1 MLVYQRVKAFLLD
14 TAWYHFWWADS
25 DIVRREANPRRE
37 WKPLRQVSDQ
47 PVYHSIRVI
56 PNWRL
61 RMASAVIRNRRLSSY
76 GVAYWYRK
84 SVKLLQKNVQIK
96 DFVILSLQRNLWHP
110 MAGAAAAY
118 REWGRHPLKTKPKK
132 QVGTGLGFLS
142 QWLKRHKRM

>member
-47 PVYHSIRVI
+47 PVYHSIRVL

-110 MAGAAAAY
+110 MAGAAASLQRMRPASS
-118 REWGRHPLKTKPKK
+118 ENETEETSRHR
-132 QVGTGLGFLS
+132 TGISLT
-142 QWLKRHKRM
+142 MVEET